1 MLRFKAFLL
10 EKTVFSPMTRYVWF
24 KYGDKRLK
32 DLIDVIKNPTNPA
45 TNTAGKDLNIKNTQ
59 ANIKAIEDFIDSE
72 DTVKTFTL
80 ELEDGSTI
88 ESNKIGKSPVFGG
101 QGAGAGAT
109 GNTAEGESLQCLY
122 LEAMLSEGK
131 NNEFPH
137 FTPELLEKY
146 VDNIEVDVSY
156 EKMMKAA
163 AEWHYSAYV
172 TAKHLIEEGFVT
184 KQHKFHRGS
193 ITMKAIY
200 AMKKTAFKNSGKPV
214 LTDDKWNPGDIWAV
228 RSGVDVKRALDPTS
242 IETLNATLAENFVSR
257 DIVGI
262 SLKQINKLEAKVKH
276 EVLNMEEKELDRHV
290 FTRVRVKAEQRKSTF
305 WSGKGA
311 VIFFDRSSKA
321 DMRAPSAL
329 AAINLEIILK
339 GARGGRA
346 GYSQLEYAANTFL
359 NVKLPTN
366 AQLKTDAR
374 TILRTKKA
382 PDLFRKARAIDSS
395 ITQQEFDEGLET
407 ATIDRI
413 HAKLGVTTIAHALHT
428 AKKKQQDDF
437 MSYVINYAGSKLSD
451 SSVYVKVSAA

>member
-1 MLRFKAFLL
+1 MLRLKAFLL
-10 EKTVFSPMTRYVWF
+10 EKAVFSPMTRAEWF
-24 KYGDKRLK
+24 KYGDKRLNA
-32 DLIDVIKNPTNPA
+32 LIDAIKAGNPIPDKN
-45 TNTAGKDLNIKNTQ
+45 GKDVDVPNTTD
-59 ANIKAIEDFIDSE
+59 NIKAVETFIKSE
-72 DTVKTFTL
+72 SDKTFSL
-80 ELEDGSTI
+80 KLSNGQSL
-88 ESNKIGKSPVFGG
+88 ESNQIGKSPLFGG
-101 QGAGAGAT
+101 KGAGAGAT
-109 GNTAEGESLQCLY
+109 GNTADGESLQCLY
-122 LEAMLSEGK
+122 LEAMLKEG
-131 NNEFPH
+131 NQEFSH
-137 FTPELLEKY
+137 FTPELLKGHMRGI
-146 VDNIEVDVSY
+146 DVDVSF

-172 TAKHLIEEGFVT
+172 TAKHLIKEGFVT

-193 ITMKAIY
+193 ATMKAIY
-200 AMKKTAFKNSGKPV
+200 NMKKTAFKNSGKPV

-242 IETLNATLAENFVSR
+242 IETLNATLAKNFVSR

-262 SLKQINKLEAKVKH
+262 SLKQINKLEAKAKH
-276 EVLNMEEKELDRHV
+276 QVLNMEEKELDRHE

-311 VIFFDRSSKA
+311 DIFFDRTSKA
-321 DMRAPSAL
+321 DMRSPSAMG
-329 AAINLEIILK
+329 AINMEIILK

-346 GYSQLEYAANTFL
+346 GYSQLEYAASTFL

-366 AQLKTDAR
+366 AQLKTEAR

-382 PDLFRKARAIDSS
+382 PDLFRKAKAIDSS
-395 ITQQEFDEGLET
+395 ITQQEFDEGLES

-437 MSYVINYAGSKLSD
+437 MSYMVNYAGSKLSD

>member
-1 MLRFKAFLL
+1 MLRLKAFLL
-10 EKTVFSPMTRYVWF
+10 EKAVFSPMTRAEWF
-24 KYGDKRLK
+24 KYGDKRLNA
-32 DLIDVIKNPTNPA
+32 LIDAIKAGNPIPDKN
-45 TNTAGKDLNIKNTQ
+45 GKDVDVPNTTD
-59 ANIKAIEDFIDSE
+59 NIKAVETFIKSE
-72 DTVKTFTL
+72 SDKTFSL
-80 ELEDGSTI
+80 KLSNGQSL
-88 ESNKIGKSPVFGG
+88 ESNQIGKSPLFGG
-101 QGAGAGAT
+101 KGAGAGAT
-109 GNTAEGESLQCLY
+109 GNTADGESLQCLY
-122 LEAMLSEGK
+122 LEAMLKEGDQ
-131 NNEFPH
+131 EFSH
-137 FTPELLEKY
+137 FTPELLKGHMRGI
-146 VDNIEVDVSY
+146 DVDVSF

-172 TAKHLIEEGFVT
+172 TAKHLIKEGFVT

-193 ITMKAIY
+193 ATMKAIY
-200 AMKKTAFKNSGKPV
+200 NMKKTAFKNSGKPV

-242 IETLNATLAENFVSR
+242 IETLNATLAKNFVSR

-262 SLKQINKLEAKVKH
+262 SLKQINKLEAKAKH
-276 EVLNMEEKELDRHV
+276 QVLNMEEKELDRHE

-311 VIFFDRSSKA
+311 DIFFDRTSKA
-321 DMRAPSAL
+321 DMRSPSAMG
-329 AAINLEIILK
+329 AINMEIILK

-346 GYSQLEYAANTFL
+346 GYSQLEYAASTFL

-366 AQLKTDAR
+366 AQLKTEAR

-382 PDLFRKARAIDSS
+382 PDLFRKAKAIDSS
-395 ITQQEFDEGLET
+395 ITQQEFDEGLES

-437 MSYVINYAGSKLSD
+437 MSYMVNYAGSKLSD